1 MKKRSRIKRII
12 IVALAAVLT
21 LSSTS
26 KTVLAISAENLEKF
40 AENNIMFYDPEEGK
54 ECKRGGTSTAVRTT
68 QKSNGNTL
76 EEKIW
81 NYFVDSKIEGIYD
94 NPYAIAAILGNFMH
108 ESGYNM
114 FQDNGSY
121 VGIMQLNISYRG
133 TPIGQH
139 LKDMIT
145 AELGKDYFLNYAS
158 KYGWWDK
165 DGYPNTDNK
174 AEEILKK
181 EGLTDEQIDKAL
193 MMTLDWY
200 VAPGYDGGNDSD
212 VRSRYVNDYGQTI
225 AKQKPVNT
233 KTIYV
238 KEGGGVQYL
247 KDGEPVDPTDI
258 KQLTELFNARVE
270 ISGVVISGTNERARL
285 AEAIYQRMTS
295 GGGTA
300 VTETQISSDS
310 TNGEVYQG
318 ARYTLT
324 DDQKVRLLHVA
335 VHENSSSLQA
345 IKTELSQIA
354 NNSEVHF
361 GRDAP
366 EYYNGE
372 SLKETVKSGW
382 YSVSR
387 EGGAYDDLTWAGWN
401 DDGSAKHDSGFTP
414 SQEQL
419 AAIDEVLV
427 NGNRT
432 IPQTVR
438 EHTSSYKASNDGV
451 EVTIKED
458 DKYDRTEFVRG
469 KTLIED
475 NTSSSKW
482 IFWSFA
488 DQDQLLG
495 DPFGYYENQPPSG
508 VPSYKT
514 SNITEDCPDDG
525 EGTMV
530 LPEGGMTFEQAQA
543 MAEAYTKE
551 SQPWNG
557 DPYGVSPNDFPYSSD
572 CLSSF
577 SDYSGCI
584 AKAKEDGC
592 GMTTNC
598 SEFSLYFVNR
608 FTTIHLNGVNN
619 GGVVVSSNLIPAG
632 FIDGG
637 HTPKAY
643 AVFSRTTGEYGHTG
657 VVVGFDGDTVITVEA
672 GCPDWPAHA
681 DTHSMAEMTSGDYE
695 YAYTDQFII
704 RTGGGGT
711 RSGDS
716 VLPIGDASDG
726 EIFKDS
732 TDIKCATGTVFI
744 KSDQIVYREY
754 GTININLCYLPNMRS
769 SMWDDYKDPEG
780 VTRPI
785 VNSRV
790 SGALYAAAQKYKD
803 DHKGAEIMVNAS
815 FRDYYT
821 QQRYY
826 ECLSASPQ
834 QTSCE
839 VRGHDHNVSGD
850 PTTAGWSNHGLG
862 TALDVDDTDSAGN
875 GGVYSWMDSNLPS
888 FGFVR
893 GNNGESWHINLLNL
907 V

>member
-26 KTVLAISAENLEKF
+26 RTVLAISAENLEKF

-54 ECKRGGTSTAVRTT
+54 ECKKGGSLATTTIPSADTA
-68 QKSNGNTL
+68 
-76 EEKIW
+76 EEMIW
-81 NYFVDSKIEGIYD
+81 NWIASAGISGISD
-94 NPYAIAAILGNFMH
+94 NPKAIAAIMGNYAT
-108 ESGYNM
+108 ESGYNPFEIGTYEGDFYYGLHM
-114 FQDNGSY
+114 WRDDYGGSA
-121 VGIMQLNISYRG
+121 
-133 TPIGQH
+133 
-139 LKDMIT
+139 LKEIVV
-145 AELGKDYFLNYAS
+145 EKLGGKDYFKQYHNEGLINGYFDTTTWDSLTDAGLAAQGITKEEIAVAIDAS
-158 KYGWWDK
+158 MSLYLKGTVDGLKKDLSEYGVAGTYNDTYGNFEKYLKYIRGEKTVDYSTSGDWTETSTLGSFGLK
-165 DGYPNTDNK
+165 NGENMNTDDIGQMAVAFASVVEKSGDDSYTTRKEYGEK
-174 AEEILKK
+174 AYERLSSK
-181 EGLTDEQIDKAL
+181 
-193 MMTLDWY
+193 
-200 VAPGYDGGNDSD
+200 
-212 VRSRYVNDYGQTI
+212 
-225 AKQKPVNT
+225 
-233 KTIYV
+233 
-238 KEGGGVQYL
+238 GV
-247 KDGEPVDPTDI
+247 
-258 KQLTELFNARVE
+258 
-270 ISGVVISGTNERARL
+270 S
-285 AEAIYQRMTS
+285 
-295 GGGTA
+295 TA
-300 VTETQISSDS
+300 STVISSDA

-324 DDQKVRLLHVA
+324 EDQKARLLHVA

-372 SLKETVKSGW
+372 SLEKTVKSGW

-419 AAIDEVLV
+419 AAINEVLV

-458 DKYDRTEFVRG
+458 GKYDRTEFVRG

-488 DQDQLLG
+488 DQNQLLG
-495 DPFGYYENQPPSG
+495 DPFGYYENQPPSD

-514 SNITEDCPDDG
+514 SNKTEDCPDDG
-525 EGTMV
+525 EDTMV
-530 LPEGGMTFEQAQA
+530 LPEGGMTFDQAQA
-543 MAEAYTKE
+543 LAEQYIKE
-551 SQPWNG
+551 AQPWNG
-557 DPYGVSPNDFPYSSD
+557 DPYGIHENDFPHRGECDSG
-572 CLSSF
+572 F
-577 SDYSGCI
+577 SDYDGCI
-584 AKAKEDGC
+584 AKINTYEPDDEGC
-592 GMTTNC
+592 GIITNC

-643 AVFSRTTGEYGHTG
+643 AVFSRTTGKYGHTG

-681 DTHSMAEMTSGDYE
+681 DTHSMAEMTSGDYD

-704 RTGGGGT
+704 RSSGGGT
-711 RSGDS
+711 QSGDS
-716 VLPIGDASDG
+716 VLPIGNASDG

-744 KSDQIVYREY
+744 KSDQIVYREH

-769 SMWDDYKDPEG
+769 SMWDDYKDPSG

-803 DHKGAEIMVNAS
+803 EHNGAEIMVNAS

-826 ECLSASPQ
+826 ECLSANPQ
-834 QTSCE
+834 QT
-839 VRGHDHNVSGD
+839 
-850 PTTAGWSNHGLG
+850 
-862 TALDVDDTDSAGN
+862 
-875 GGVYSWMDSNLPS
+875 
-888 FGFVR
+888 
-893 GNNGESWHINLLNL
+893 
-907 V
+907 